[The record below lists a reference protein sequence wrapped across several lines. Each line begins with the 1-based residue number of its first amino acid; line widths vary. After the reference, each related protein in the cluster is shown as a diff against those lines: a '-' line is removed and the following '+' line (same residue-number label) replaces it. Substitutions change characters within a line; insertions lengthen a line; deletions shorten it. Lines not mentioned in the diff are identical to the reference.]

1 MEREENDREMQNVDE
16 DGQDELPLDEEEDK
30 EEEVNIEYLNEKME
44 TIMQKLESLNVDKE
58 IGEKEKNR
66 ETRIIIDKI
75 ELENFKSYAGV
86 RSIGPLHHVRSEKFI
101 KIFKIKKFYFLV
113 FQCSCRSQ
121 WKR

>member
-86 RSIGPLHHVRSEKFI
+86 RSIGPLHHVRSE
-101 KIFKIKKFYFLV
+101 
-113 FQCSCRSQ
+113 
-121 WKR
+121 

>member
-1 MEREENDREMQNVDE
+1 MEREENDKEMENLE
-16 DGQDELPLDEEEDK
+16 ESEEELAHEEDK

-66 ETRIIIDKI
+66 DTRLIIERI

-86 RSIGPLHHVRSEKFI
+86 RKIGPLHYVSKLKE
-101 KIFKIKKFYFLV
+101 L
-113 FQCSCRSQ
+113 
-121 WKR
+121 